1 MLLKITLLLT
11 CIICAA
17 EAMPSYPG
25 CNLVGSQ
32 TGQNVMTRT
41 TIMGATPTDATN
53 LISFSASQYSQGDEK
68 INVTLANLQAGGAV
82 IHTSAG
88 TLSSANDAQT
98 KPSGYTEKTGCTDKM
113 FYKQSG
119 VAASE
124 TLYLTVPSDISS
136 VSSITISVLTAA
148 GQSTI
153 TRQAKSV
160 TKTVTTTTTAPTTT
174 TTASSTTTSSVT
186 NAPATT
192 TNSVTNAP
200 ATTTT
205 NSGTSAP
212 ATTTTNSG
220 TSAPATTTTNS
231 VTNAPATTT
240 TNSVTNAPATTTT
253 SLVTNAPA
261 TTTNTA
267 ATSPTTQ
274 SATSAPA
281 TKAPVTKAQVTGTA
295 APALSSGPKVF
306 TDNLSLTVTTLAAIA
321 IMLF

>member
-32 TGQNVMTRT
+32 SGANVMTKAS
-41 TIMGATPTDATN
+41 IMGATPIDATN

-68 INVTLANLQAGGAV
+68 ITVTLANLQAKGAV

-88 TLSSANDAQT
+88 TLSSANNAQT
-98 KPSGYTEKTGCTDKM
+98 EPSGYTAKTGCDDKM
-113 FYKQSG
+113 FYKQNG
-119 VAASE
+119 VADSE

-192 TNSVTNAP
+192 TNSVT
-200 ATTTT
+200 
-205 NSGTSAP
+205 SAP

-240 TNSVTNAPATTTT
+240 TN
-253 SLVTNAPA
+253 LVTNAPA

-281 TKAPVTKAQVTGTA
+281 TRAPVTKAQVTGTV